1 MHDFI
6 AVGDIVKDT
15 FIKLKE
21 AKVTKI
27 DDEHSTL
34 SMAFGEKI
42 PFESATVVHAVG
54 NSPNASVAA
63 ARLGLSSA
71 LISNLG
77 DDTDAK
83 DALAALEA
91 QGVDVGLVKTHLGKT
106 TNSHY
111 VLWYGDDRTIL
122 VKHEEYPYKFPEFT
136 APKWLY
142 LSSLGESTLDYH
154 NELLAYIILNPDV
167 SLAFQPGTFQM
178 KLGTTKLKEIYKHT
192 KIFFCNV
199 QEAEDILG
207 VKTLGI
213 KELIKR
219 MHSLGPKIVVLT
231 DGHKGTYASQ
241 GDELI
246 FQPIYPDEKPPY
258 ERTGAG
264 DAFSST
270 TVVALIL
277 GKNLEEALKWGSIN
291 AQAVVQE
298 IGAQKGLLTRKQIE
312 ERLKSAP
319 ESFNSKTL

>member
-1 MHDFI
+1 
-6 AVGDIVKDT
+6 
-15 FIKLKE
+15 
-21 AKVTKI
+21 
-27 DDEHSTL
+27 
-34 SMAFGEKI
+34 
-42 PFESATVVHAVG
+42 
-54 NSPNASVAA
+54 
-63 ARLGLSSA
+63 
-71 LISNLG
+71 
-77 DDTDAK
+77 
-83 DALAALEA
+83 
-91 QGVDVGLVKTHLGKT
+91 
-106 TNSHY
+106 
-111 VLWYGDDRTIL
+111 
-122 VKHEEYPYKFPEFT
+122 
-136 APKWLY
+136 
-142 LSSLGESTLDYH
+142 
-154 NELLAYIILNPDV
+154 
-167 SLAFQPGTFQM
+167 
-178 KLGTTKLKEIYKHT
+178 
-192 KIFFCNV
+192 
-199 QEAEDILG
+199 
-207 VKTLGI
+207 
-213 KELIKR
+213 